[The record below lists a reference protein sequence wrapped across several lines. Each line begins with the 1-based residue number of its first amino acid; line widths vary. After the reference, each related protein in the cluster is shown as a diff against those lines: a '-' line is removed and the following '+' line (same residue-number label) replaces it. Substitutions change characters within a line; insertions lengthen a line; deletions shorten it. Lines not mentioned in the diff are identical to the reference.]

1 MELSTFDNDLPEGR
15 QLNSDLKVLALD
27 LDLARSLA
35 RSMARSS
42 SPLYCS
48 SLALALSL
56 LNSDL
61 QALEVHLLSPKP

>member
-1 MELSTFDNDLPEGR
+1 
-15 QLNSDLKVLALD
+15 
-27 LDLARSLA
+27 
-35 RSMARSS
+35 MARSS

-61 QALEVHLLSPKP
+61 QALEVQQRDRKPNP